1 MSLRKFLQIVDNHV
15 DKVDN
20 FVRMAK
26 NKEILCVGNFV
37 EKNMDKLRLVYNNS
51 FKKVMM
57 LIVNKLNK
65 HY

>member
-1 MSLRKFLQIVDNHV
+1 MSLKIFYKIVDKYV

-26 NKEILCVGNFV
+26 NKDFLRVGNFV
-37 EKNMDKLRLVYNNS
+37 EKNMDKLKLVYHNT
-51 FKKVMM
+51 FKKILMF
-57 LIVNKLNK
+57 IVNKLNK

>member
-1 MSLRKFLQIVDNHV
+1 MSLRKFLQIVDKYV

>member
-1 MSLRKFLQIVDNHV
+1 MSLKNFYKIVDKYV
-15 DKVDN
+15 DKVYN

-26 NKEILCVGNFV
+26 NKDFLRVGNFV
-37 EKNMDKLRLVYNNS
+37 EKNMDKLKLVYHNS
-51 FKKVMM
+51 FKKIMM

>member
-1 MSLRKFLQIVDNHV
+1 MSLKIFYKIVDKYV

-26 NKEILCVGNFV
+26 NKDFLRVGNFV
-37 EKNMDKLRLVYNNS
+37 EKNMDKLKLVYHN
-51 FKKVMM
+51 FFEKIMM